1 MASHTFAKLF
11 LKDQCD
17 EKEVYPYH
25 SVVRTGLDA
34 GDIHPV
40 QFVRLQWTGK

>member
-11 LKDQCD
+11 LKDKCD

-25 SVVRTGLDA
+25 SIICVGLNA
-34 GDIHPV
+34 GDIHHV
-40 QFVRLQWTGK
+40 QFVRLQWSGK